1 MTKDFPRRVMAIGAH
16 ADDIE
21 ISVGG
26 TLLKYHDAGY
36 EVIYVMSTNNMSGEV
51 KAWKDGVVVNL
62 PREAPVPMMSRR
74 KAECDKAAAVLGATP
89 IHLDHPQRHYNT
101 GQGKEVI
108 ELRFGCDRPEGV
120 APNVPTILTA
130 CEDPESIDKL
140 AALILE
146 HRPECILT
154 HGVNQRNIEHFA
166 TCLLVTN
173 AFWKAAEQGYKGGL
187 LHWKEAH
194 TLHGDSQTRWDT
206 FIDCTAQLD
215 RKMELIGLHAC
226 QMPRAHLTDFGH
238 RLLATWQ
245 GKAAGCEAAEMFTWV
260 RRPIYTDSAMSGREY
275 PIFGELV
282 LELIQNSR

>member
-36 EVIYVMSTNNMSGEV
+36 EVIYVMSTNNMSGDV
-51 KAWKDGVVVNL
+51 KAWKDNVVVNL
-62 PREAPVPMMSRR
+62 PKESPVPMMARR

-89 IHLDHPQRHYNT
+89 IHLDHPQRHYNS
-101 GQGKEVI
+101 GRGKEVI
-108 ELRFGCDRPEGV
+108 ELSYGSPLPDGV
-120 APNVPTILTA
+120 PAHTASILTA
-130 CEDPESIDKL
+130 CENPESIDKL
-140 AALILE
+140 ADLILE

-154 HGVNQRNIEHFA
+154 HGINQRNIEHFA

-173 AFWKAAEQGYKGGL
+173 AFWKAVEKGYEGGL
-187 LHWKEAH
+187 LQWKEDH
-194 TLHGDSQTRWDT
+194 TLHGDFHSRWDT
-206 FIDCTAQLD
+206 FIDCTRQMD

-226 QMPRAHLTDFGH
+226 QMPKAHLPDFGH
-238 RLLATWQ
+238 RLLLTWR
-245 GKAAGCEAAEMFTWV
+245 GKAAGCGAAEMFTWV
-260 RRPIYTDSAMSGREY
+260 RRPTFTDSAISGHKN